1 MKWSS
6 TAIASVLLMVLQF
19 SGTAQVSVPSK
30 DSGMV
35 QIELSSH
42 FGLVLVKAEVDG
54 TPVTLILDT
63 GSSHTIFSTRL
74 AHVHP
79 STFETRAAPAKGSGW
94 VGTAVKVKATLK
106 IG

>member
-1 MKWSS
+1 VVQHCNSFSS
-6 TAIASVLLMVLQF
+6 RDGASVLRNRT
-19 SGTAQVSVPSK
+19 GVSSQQGLGNGPNR
-30 DSGMV
+30 
-35 QIELSSH
+35 IESP
-42 FGLVLVKAEVDG
+42 FGLALVKAEVDG